1 MQKKA
6 KIFKLF
12 DSIKEAFEEIK
23 QRFKANNCTLNFA
36 NEKITISFKTNIIN
50 SYYTLEFMPKKL
62 SAEAMIQNLYKII
75 DDLIKKNQNLEER
88 VKALEKSKEKQEK
101 IKIEK
106 ENEIHFKESIILKNK
121 EERDLLIRFIE
132 ENDKSKKGKING
144 KLL

>member
-62 SAEAMIQNLYKII
+62 SEETKIQNLYKII
-75 DDLIKKNQNLEER
+75 DDLIKKKPKFR
-88 VKALEKSKEKQEK
+88 RKSK
-101 IKIEK
+101 
-106 ENEIHFKESIILKNK
+106 S
-121 EERDLLIRFIE
+121 
-132 ENDKSKKGKING
+132 S
-144 KLL
+144 